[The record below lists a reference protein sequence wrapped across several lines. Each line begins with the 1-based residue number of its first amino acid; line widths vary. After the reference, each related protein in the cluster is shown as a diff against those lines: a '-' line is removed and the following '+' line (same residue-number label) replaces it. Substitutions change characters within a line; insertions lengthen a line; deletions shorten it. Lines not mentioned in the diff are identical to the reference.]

1 MVVTDPITNPYL
13 RDAQTNVHQRNAL
26 VDEYFRKPI
35 VALRLYAHLLL
46 DPCLLLHLGSLN

>member
-35 VALRLYAHLLL
+35 VALRLLTVFFTLAY
-46 DPCLLLHLGSLN
+46 CFI